1 MIPDIVYNEITWWL
15 FGAYVA
21 GSVVTYLLILKLTF
35 IDAAGKTIDSLV
47 EQGFLRT
54 RKSKDGEL
62 EILKWDA
69 KDE

>member
-1 MIPDIVYNEITWWL
+1 MIFDIVYNEITWWF
-15 FGAYVA
+15 FGAYAV
-21 GSVVTYLLILKLTF
+21 GSVVTYVLILKSTF
-35 IDAAGKTIDSLV
+35 VDAASKTIDSLV
-47 EQGFLRT
+47 ENGFLRT